1 MKNGEYFALD
11 EKSAAEYACAK
22 GFFCSY
28 GANVRCK
35 EIGDGNMNYI
45 YRISDG
51 EKSVILKQEGLSTRL
66 SS

>member
-35 EIGDGNMNYI
+35 EIGDGNMN
-45 YRISDG
+45 S
-51 EKSVILKQEGLSTRL
+51 LCH
-66 SS
+66 SSHLLLIVL